1 MSHGLLADSV
11 DTTLAS
17 LLYSCTTDALCC
29 SMKCTISERAEKD
42 VRSWRAKQ
50 HVHSFTRPICKQE
63 VVLLHAVWSALSAI
77 LHVVLPP
84 SVCLSLCT
92 VTLCIVAL
100 RVGILGAES
109 CTVVFLA
116 GIFLF
121 PSWDTFD
128 VECSTAVFF
137 TVGTDVVQPLL
148 LWSSFGRWPCV
159 CPCRSRCAWIVV
171 TSHAGHMIEICQ
183 STCRSAGLE
192 QCPFGSPPLSICP
205 DFVYGLSWLHSRSF
219 STLTSQ
225 ELLTLSF
232 VFPWVSKFLS
242 YKVHCV
248 SEKNAQTLKRYSS
261 KL

>member
-1 MSHGLLADSV
+1 MRCVVQWSARSVSEPRKTCVADALSLCGSWASCINNMYIHSLGLYVNRRSYCCTQYDRLLARYCMSSV
-11 DTTLAS
+11 
-17 LLYSCTTDALCC
+17 
-29 SMKCTISERAEKD
+29 R
-42 VRSWRAKQ
+42 
-50 HVHSFTRPICKQE
+50 
-63 VVLLHAVWSALSAI
+63 
-77 LHVVLPP
+77 P

>member
-128 VECSTAVFF
+128 VECSRHGCCPTTSSLVFLWAM
-137 TVGTDVVQPLL
+137 TVCVSMQKQMCMDSGH
-148 LWSSFGRWPCV
+148 FPCG
-159 CPCRSRCAWIVV
+159 
-171 TSHAGHMIEICQ
+171 SHDWNMSIYV
-183 STCRSAGLE
+183 
-192 QCPFGSPPLSICP
+192 SICRTWTMSFWISTSFNMSRFRLRSLLVTQQIFLNTDISRTP
-205 DFVYGLSWLHSRSF
+205 NFIFCFSLSV
-219 STLTSQ
+219 Q
-225 ELLTLSF
+225 
-232 VFPWVSKFLS
+232 
-242 YKVHCV
+242 V
-248 SEKNAQTLKRYSS
+248 SEL
-261 KL
+261 